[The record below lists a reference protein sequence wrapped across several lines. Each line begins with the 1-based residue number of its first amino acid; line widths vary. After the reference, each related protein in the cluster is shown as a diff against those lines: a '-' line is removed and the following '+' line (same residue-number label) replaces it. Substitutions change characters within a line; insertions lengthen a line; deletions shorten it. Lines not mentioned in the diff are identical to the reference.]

1 LNIEKKSLLKGF
13 KLSDHTT
20 LRVGGLA
27 TTVCEIQSPSDI
39 QDFVH
44 EYGNQ
49 DFFVLGGGSNIVA
62 PDHEIKTPIAYMQ
75 LVNSSAKTDGDF
87 VEINAGSGMLWDD
100 FVADAVDQ
108 GLSGVETLSG
118 IPGTVGASPIQ
129 NIGAYGTE
137 VNSSIKS
144 VQLVDGTTGKS
155 RILTNEELK
164 FSYRFSILKNLTSRF
179 IIENVTFRLK
189 RDKNSKITNYP
200 QVAESLGIN
209 PGESVSIKELRNA
222 ILAIRKSKGM
232 ILDSKDH
239 DTFSVGSFFINPIM
253 EKDKV
258 PTNAPMYENESG
270 KVKTSAAWLIE
281 QAGFEKGFRL
291 GGAMI
296 SSKHTLAIANSGNA
310 TAEDVI
316 ELSNLIT
323 SGVLQKF
330 GIALTIE
337 PRILKF

>member
-1 LNIEKKSLLKGF
+1 MRQLKGF

-62 PDHEIKTPIAYMQ
+62 PDHEIKTPIAYVQ

-87 VEINAGSGMLWDD
+87 VEINAGAGMLWDD

-200 QVAESLGIN
+200 QVAESLGIS
-209 PGESVSIKELRNA
+209 PGESVSIKELRNT

-232 ILDSKDH
+232 ILDAKDH

-258 PTNAPMYENESG
+258 PTNAPMYENQSG

-330 GIALTIE
+330 GIALTVE
-337 PRILKF
+337 PRILNI

>member
-1 LNIEKKSLLKGF
+1 MRQLKGF

-258 PTNAPMYENESG
+258 PTNAPMYENQSG

>member
-1 LNIEKKSLLKGF
+1 MRQLKGF
-13 KLSDHTT
+13 KLADHTT

-87 VEINAGSGMLWDD
+87 VEINAGSGMSWDD

-209 PGESVSIKELRNA
+209 PGESVSIKELRNT

-232 ILDSKDH
+232 ILNANDH

-258 PTNAPMYENESG
+258 PTNAPMYENKSG

>member
-1 LNIEKKSLLKGF
+1 MRQLKGF

-62 PDHEIKTPIAYMQ
+62 PDHEIKTPIAFMQ

-87 VEINAGSGMLWDD
+87 VEINAGAGMLWDD

-232 ILDSKDH
+232 ILDAKDH

-253 EKDKV
+253 EKEKV
-258 PTNAPMYENESG
+258 PTNAPMYENQSG

-310 TAEDVI
+310 TADDII

-337 PRILKF
+337 PRILKI

>member
-1 LNIEKKSLLKGF
+1 MRQLKGF

-209 PGESVSIKELRNA
+209 PGESVSIKELRNT

-258 PTNAPMYENESG
+258 PTNAPMYDNKSG

-316 ELSNLIT
+316 EFSNLIT

-337 PRILKF
+337 PRILKI

>member
-1 LNIEKKSLLKGF
+1 MRQLKGF

-281 QAGFEKGFRL
+281 QAGFDRGFRL

>member
-1 LNIEKKSLLKGF
+1 MRQLKGF

-209 PGESVSIKELRNA
+209 PGESVSIKELRNT

-239 DTFSVGSFFINPIM
+239 DTYSVGSFFINPIM

-258 PTNAPMYENESG
+258 PTNAPMYENKSG

-337 PRILKF
+337 PRILKI

>member
-1 LNIEKKSLLKGF
+1 MRQLKGF

-87 VEINAGSGMLWDD
+87 VEINAGAGMLWDD

-209 PGESVSIKELRNA
+209 PGESVSIKELRNT

-232 ILDSKDH
+232 ILDAKDH

-258 PTNAPMYENESG
+258 PTNAPMYENQSG

-337 PRILKF
+337 PRILNI

>member
-1 LNIEKKSLLKGF
+1 MRQLKGF

-75 LVNSSAKTDGDF
+75 LVNSSAKTDGEF
-87 VEINAGSGMLWDD
+87 VEINAGAGMLWDD

-108 GLSGVETLSG
+108 GLCGVETLSG

-137 VNSSIKS
+137 VNSAIKS

-155 RILTNEELK
+155 RILANEELK

-209 PGESVSIKELRNA
+209 PGESVSIKELRNT

-232 ILDSKDH
+232 ILDAKDH

-253 EKDKV
+253 EKEKV
-258 PTNAPMYENESG
+258 PTNAPMYENQSG

-330 GIALTIE
+330 GIELTIE
-337 PRILKF
+337 PRILNI

>member
-1 LNIEKKSLLKGF
+1 MRQLKGF

-62 PDHEIKTPIAYMQ
+62 PDHEIKTPIAFMQ

-209 PGESVSIKELRNA
+209 PGESVSIKELRNT

-232 ILDSKDH
+232 ILDAKDH

-253 EKDKV
+253 EKEKV

-337 PRILKF
+337 PRILKI

>member
-1 LNIEKKSLLKGF
+1 MRQLKEF

-62 PDHEIKTPIAYMQ
+62 PDHEIKTPIAFMQ

-209 PGESVSIKELRNA
+209 PGESVSIKELRNT
-222 ILAIRKSKGM
+222 ILEIRKSKGM

-253 EKDKV
+253 EKEKV

-323 SGVLQKF
+323 SGVKQKF
-330 GIALTIE
+330 GIQLTIE
-337 PRILKF
+337 PRILKI

>member
-1 LNIEKKSLLKGF
+1 MRKLKGF

-75 LVNSSAKTDGDF
+75 LVNSSAKTYGDF

-209 PGESVSIKELRNA
+209 PGESVSIKELRNT

-232 ILDSKDH
+232 ILDAKDH

-253 EKDKV
+253 EKEKV
-258 PTNAPMYENESG
+258 PTNAPMYENDSG

-310 TAEDVI
+310 TADDII

-337 PRILKF
+337 PRILKI

>member
-1 LNIEKKSLLKGF
+1 MRQLKGF

-239 DTFSVGSFFINPIM
+239 DTYSVGSFFINPIM

-337 PRILKF
+337 PRILKI

>member
-1 LNIEKKSLLKGF
+1 MRQLKGF

-87 VEINAGSGMLWDD
+87 VEINAGAGMLWDD

-129 NIGAYGTE
+129 NIGAYGAE

-232 ILDSKDH
+232 ILDSKDY

-337 PRILKF
+337 PRILKI

>member
-1 LNIEKKSLLKGF
+1 MRQLKGF

-87 VEINAGSGMLWDD
+87 VEINAGAGMSWDD

-209 PGESVSIKELRNA
+209 PGESVSIKELRNT

-258 PTNAPMYENESG
+258 PTNAPMYENKSG

-337 PRILKF
+337 PRILKI

>member
-1 LNIEKKSLLKGF
+1 MRQLKGF

-87 VEINAGSGMLWDD
+87 VEINAGAGMLWDD

-258 PTNAPMYENESG
+258 PTNAPMYENQSG

-337 PRILKF
+337 PRILKI

>member
-1 LNIEKKSLLKGF
+1 MRQLKGF

-87 VEINAGSGMLWDD
+87 VEITAGSGMLWDD

-209 PGESVSIKELRNA
+209 PGESVSIKELRNT

-337 PRILKF
+337 PRILKI

>member
-1 LNIEKKSLLKGF
+1 MRQLKGF
-13 KLSDHTT
+13 KLADHTT

-87 VEINAGSGMLWDD
+87 VEINAGAGMSWDD

-144 VQLVDGTTGKS
+144 IQLVDGTTGKS

-209 PGESVSIKELRNA
+209 PGESVSIKELRNT

-232 ILDSKDH
+232 ILDANDH
-239 DTFSVGSFFINPIM
+239 DTFSVGSFFINPIL

-258 PTNAPMYENESG
+258 PTNAPMYENKSG

-337 PRILKF
+337 PRILKI

>member
-1 LNIEKKSLLKGF
+1 MRQLKGF
-13 KLSDHTT
+13 KLADHTT

-49 DFFVLGGGSNIVA
+49 DFFVLGGGRNIVA

-75 LVNSSAKTDGDF
+75 LVNSAAKTDGDF
-87 VEINAGSGMLWDD
+87 VEINAGAGMLWDD

-200 QVAESLGIN
+200 QVAESLGIS
-209 PGESVSIKELRNA
+209 PGENVSIKDLRKA
-222 ILAIRKSKGM
+222 ILEIRNSKGM
-232 ILDSKDH
+232 ILNADDH

-258 PTNAPMYENESG
+258 PTNAPIYENPSG

-316 ELSNLIT
+316 ELANLIT

-330 GIALTIE
+330 GIALAIE
-337 PRILKF
+337 PRILNI

>member
-1 LNIEKKSLLKGF
+1 MRQLKGF

-209 PGESVSIKELRNA
+209 PGESVTIKELRNA

-239 DTFSVGSFFINPIM
+239 DTYSVGSFFINPIM

-258 PTNAPMYENESG
+258 PTNAPMYENKSG

>member
-1 LNIEKKSLLKGF
+1 MRQLKGF

-232 ILDSKDH
+232 ILDLKDH

-258 PTNAPMYENESG
+258 PTNAPMYEHESG

>member
-1 LNIEKKSLLKGF
+1 MRQLKGF

-337 PRILKF
+337 PRILNI

>member
-1 LNIEKKSLLKGF
+1 MRQLKGF

-87 VEINAGSGMLWDD
+87 VEINAGSGMSWDD

-137 VNSSIKS
+137 VNSVIKS

-209 PGESVSIKELRNA
+209 PGESVSIKELRNT

-232 ILDSKDH
+232 ILNANDH

-258 PTNAPMYENESG
+258 PTNAPMYENKSG

-310 TAEDVI
+310 TAEDII

-337 PRILKF
+337 PRILKI

>member
-1 LNIEKKSLLKGF
+1 MRQLKGF

-222 ILAIRKSKGM
+222 ILEIRKSKGM

-337 PRILKF
+337 PRILKI